1 MKRLLCILVLLL
13 MLGCAQKGVE
23 VDIIIDNSLPES
35 ADNADITGNAVEI
48 DLEMFESGFDPEV
61 IRVNE
66 GDLVRI
72 NAVSRDML
80 HGIMISEYNIDERVL
95 PSDITTI
102 EFVAD
107 ITGEFEIICS
117 LNCGEGH
124 SRAVGTLIV
133 E

>member
-23 VDIIIDNSLPES
+23 VDIIIDNSLPEATGG
-35 ADNADITGNAVEI
+35 ADTGNTVEI

-61 IRVNE
+61 IRVKE

-80 HGIMISEYNIDERVL
+80 HGIMISEYEIDERVL
-95 PSDITTI
+95 PIDITTI

-107 ITGEFEIICS
+107 IKGEFEIICS